1 MKRTER
7 FLHRWTTWRETP
19 VQSFL
24 ILGAAFVVGALL
36 GLLAASLIG
45 QESCDN
51 LEQFFRS
58 YTELTPGRTYTWSGF
73 FQTLW
78 YFVRLPLLL
87 LLAGFSA
94 LGVFVIPAALSLKGF
109 SFSFAV
115 SALVLLYGLPGLIAA
130 AVFFGLAD
138 LVFIPILFLI
148 GEWNWEVSCHIAF
161 GRVISGGRPKMK
173 SAVLLL
179 SAAILALAVLTF
191 FSFRLLVL
199 LVPKFVFSF

>member
-1 MKRTER
+1 M
-7 FLHRWTTWRETP
+7 L
-19 VQSFL
+19 
-24 ILGAAFVVGALL
+24 GALL
-36 GLLAASLIG
+36 GLLAASMVSE
-45 QESCDN
+45 ESCDS
-51 LEQFFRS
+51 LKQFFLS

-78 YFVRLPLLL
+78 YFVRFPLLI

-94 LGVFVIPAALSLKGF
+94 LGVFVIPAVLSLKGF

-138 LVFIPILFLI
+138 FVFIPILFLI
-148 GEWNWEVSCHIAF
+148 GGWNWDLSCHIAF
-161 GRVISGGRPKMK
+161 GRAIGGGRP
-173 SAVLLL
+173 SIRSSILLL
-179 SAAILALAVLTF
+179 GAAILALTVITF

-199 LVPKFVFSF
+199 LLPHLVFSF